1 MFANKLWR
9 NEVEQ
14 IGDTK
19 KVARGAGAQGEM
31 KPEMPRNRLRL
42 HGGVW
47 IPWSRVMS
55 PSQEQWESFEHF

>member
-31 KPEMPRNRLRL
+31 KPEMPRNRLRP

-55 PSQEQWESFEHF
+55 TT